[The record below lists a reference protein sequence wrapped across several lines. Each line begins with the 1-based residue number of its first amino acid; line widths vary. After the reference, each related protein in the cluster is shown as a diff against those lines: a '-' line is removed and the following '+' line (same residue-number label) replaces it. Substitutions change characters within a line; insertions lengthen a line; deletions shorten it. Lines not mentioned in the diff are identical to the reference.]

1 MRRERKREQTEKKK
15 KKTSREEAADQSWVP
30 TEITLFIHIKSFLN
44 MDSREQSGSLSALR
58 L

>member
-15 KKTSREEAADQSWVP
+15 KKSREEAADQSWVP